1 MSGTL
6 VEFVEQHVLEEHQS
20 IVWEFCEHI
29 AAVGPEASMRMR
41 GVGTEK
47 YYSVPVFRVKRDIVA
62 ISPSKR
68 GITFSFTQG
77 ASFRDRYGILTGTG
91 KKSRTVVV
99 RRIEEYPR
107 EALTDLI
114 RQAVEKDLSP

>member
-1 MSGTL
+1 MSGSL
-6 VEFVEQHVLEEHQS
+6 AEFVEEHVLKQHQS
-20 IVWEFCEHI
+20 IFWEFCEHI
-29 AAVGPEASMRMR
+29 AAVAPEASMRMR

-47 YYSVPVFRVKRDIVA
+47 YYSVAVFRVKRDIVG

-68 GITFSFTQG
+68 GITFSFAQG
-77 ASFRDRYGILTGTG
+77 ASFSDHYGILTGTG

-99 RRIEEYPR
+99 KRIEEYPR

-114 RQAVEKDLSP
+114 RQAVKHDLSP